1 MHHAC
6 TAALTLAALCLGAAL
21 APAQIRP
28 NQFGFTVTTSQGR
41 AGEFCWNFD
50 CAPRQARAMA
60 GEILDL
66 EVRAPLGAPFLVG
79 VSLAAG
85 SCRNLPFIANQLVLD
100 FPLVIVDLGLVGQPS
115 AIKAC
120 HGGVEHR
127 QLRIP
132 GFLPSGFQFALQ
144 SVALVP
150 GDFPGGGLAFSVA
163 VAVTLQ
169 QRGARR

>member
-1 MHHAC
+1 MRHAF
-6 TAALTLAALCLGAAL
+6 TAALTLVALTFGAAL
-21 APAQIRP
+21 APAQIRA

-50 CAPRQARAMA
+50 CTPRQAVAMA
-60 GEILDL
+60 GETLDL

-79 VSLAAG
+79 VSLGAS
-85 SCRNLPFIANQLVLD
+85 SCRNVPLIANQLVLD
-100 FPLVIVDLGLVGQPS
+100 FPLVIPVAGLVTQPS

-120 HGGVEHR
+120 YGGVEHR

-132 GFLPSGFQFALQ
+132 AFLPPGFQFALQ

-150 GDFPGGGLAFSVA
+150 GGAGLGMALSVA

-169 QRGARR
+169 